1 MSKVRQIGQPRP
13 TGVTIIA
20 ILNIIMGIFML
31 QSGVFFVAAGI
42 ILSSLPPSAF
52 EEENLTADDF
62 GIDDLSGIT
71 ASLIGELITVGSVMI
86 AIGIVSFIVAYGLLK
101 RMGWAWTVIVVL
113 SIINIALNV
122 ITITTVQWQ
131 PVWLGSQII
140 LPTAA
145 PVDPPPPLPPGAI
158 ASMIISGIIIYYLY
172 RPNVKAYFGKAA
184 ARIDAS
190 PAAASN

>member
-1 MSKVRQIGQPRP
+1 MSKVREIRQPRP
-13 TGVTIIA
+13 ISVRIIT

-31 QSGVFFVAAGI
+31 QSGGFFIATGI

-52 EEENLTADDF
+52 EDENLTADDF

-71 ASLIGELITVGSVMI
+71 ASLTRELIAVGSVMI
-86 AIGIVSFIVAYGLLK
+86 AIGIVSFVVAYGFLK
-101 RMGWAWTVIVVL
+101 RMGWAWTVTIVL
-113 SIINIALNV
+113 SIINIAFNV
-122 ITITTVQWQ
+122 ITIATVQWQ
-131 PVWLGSQII
+131 PVWLGSGII
-140 LPTAA
+140 LQAA

-172 RPNVKAYFGKAA
+172 RPNVKAYFVKAA
-184 ARIDAS
+184 AARTDAS